1 MANEMNIDKLNIEI
15 EVNSKDGIAQLTK
28 LSNTLKGLKGS
39 ASGINNTSSGL
50 KNIAKNISGTIRGFG
65 KLSSSITKIAAKG
78 TALIGTYKLVSST
91 LFDLLSESSEY
102 TEVLNKL
109 EISLGGASNSAV
121 TFAKKVNDL
130 LGIDLSEWLDYQST
144 FGSMLKGFKVQEK
157 DIQLMSQNLTQLAYD
172 YSSLYNKSVQESFNK
187 LNSGLSGQ
195 IKGLKEYGSNVSV
208 STVNETL
215 RKKGIDATMKSLDA
229 SGQAY
234 ARYITIM
241 ENAKV
246 TGVFNDM
253 ARTIDTTAN
262 RVRILQS
269 QFTQLK
275 RALGDLVNIVASNFL
290 PALNTL
296 LSALIKSVQFIG
308 ELFGFDPG
316 EALKNNLTSVS
327 DKTNDISNNLGDTS
341 KKLGDTTKK
350 AKEFKK
356 QLQGFDEINIIP
368 APDKDTS
375 KSSGNGS
382 GNGSISG
389 SDVDWGKLPQY
400 NFLEGLEKSINSD
413 IDEWFKE
420 LKIAISGGAYNTGLF
435 LGKSLSDTFS
445 NIDWTKIQKSA
456 STAGTKFAKFING
469 FLDGVNWSAM
479 GNNVAQSFNTA
490 LAFLSSAVENFN
502 FKKLGTSIAQY
513 LSSAIVNINWSKLGK
528 TISNLFKGSLDTLIS
543 FIANFDWFE
552 VGKGIGDGLANIDY
566 VGIAAKL
573 LKLLTS
579 ALGGALKGLG
589 GFISGVIQNPV
600 IVGLSAIV
608 APKVFNSVNPKIK
621 TLLTKISGFFKP
633 LGTMIDKVLTST
645 SWGDGLINV
654 WCRVGDELNKSGL
667 STKLSDLKGAITGV
681 SESSGSTEGALGK
694 LSSAIGNMSLG
705 GVAGTL
711 GGIAAAVGLVW
722 KAYDENQPDWTKAS
736 EEMQQIVTDA
746 ENVATSMEEAV
757 TEINN
762 SLSTKLAEADLIEE
776 TINNLKNLGTGVL
789 KGGQLESAKMYV
801 ERINEK
807 MPGTVKITKDGRIE
821 WQKTDKEI
829 KNNIE
834 SLKKKAVEDAKQK
847 IYAEYIDKQYKAMI
861 NVKKAQ
867 KEYNKQVEKY
877 TKMWKE
883 GNYQSSLEEF
893 LEVQG
898 DIKNAKDGLDKTKK
912 SLEKVNDELD
922 DTEDILNDVENEIL
936 GTSKTADKNPIDV
949 KTTVDPVTGKVK
961 KVKSDGQKEA
971 DKSNINY
978 GTEADSLES
987 KAKARR
993 EEAQRVVDGMKIK
1006 FDTEIVEQPFSI
1018 LSGMGKNISENIQKG
1033 MGKVTVESKGESKE
1047 KSKKTGKNLKTN
1059 VKSGIGAGLEI
1070 AAKISTNTK
1079 KLGKDFGKDFKEGL
1093 KSISIGL
1100 GEVSKAGKDVISR
1113 FKFYANGGLPSKGQ
1127 MFIANEKGPELIGN
1141 IGGQSFVANQNQVM
1155 TMMSNAL
1162 GVGISQAVQAL
1173 SGEISG
1179 SGSNKPVQITIQ
1191 QVLDSKVVGQ
1201 AFVEYHNGI
1210 VTQTGKSPLNT

>member
-28 LSNTLKGLKGS
+28 LSNTLKNLKGS
-39 ASGINNTSSGL
+39 ANGISNTSNGL
-50 KNIAKNISGTIRGFG
+50 KNITKNVTGAMRGFS
-65 KLSSSITKIAAKG
+65 KLSGSLTKIAVKG
-78 TALIGTYKLVSST
+78 TALIGTYKAVSSV
-91 LFDLLSESSEY
+91 LSNLLAESSEY

-109 EISLGGASNSAV
+109 EVSLGGASASAV
-121 TFAKKVNDL
+121 DFADKVNEL

-144 FGSMLKGFKVQEK
+144 FASMLKGFKVQEK

-208 STVNETL
+208 AAVNEML

-275 RALGDLVNIVASNFL
+275 RALGDIINIVAGSFL
-290 PALNTL
+290 PVLNTL
-296 LSALIKSVQFIG
+296 LSALIKGVKYIG
-308 ELFGFDPG
+308 ELLGFDPG
-316 EALKNNLTSVS
+316 EALNNNLTSVS

-341 KKLGDTTKK
+341 KKLSDTTKK

-368 APDKDTS
+368 APDKSTS
-375 KSSGNGS
+375 KNNGNS
-382 GNGSISG
+382 NGSIFG
-389 SDVDWGKLPQY
+389 NDINWGELPQY
-400 NFLEGLEKSINSD
+400 NFLEGLEESINRGVD
-413 IDEWFKE
+413 KWFKE
-420 LKIAISGGAYNTGLF
+420 LKIAVSGGAYNIGLF
-435 LGKSLSDTFS
+435 LGQSLSDAFS

-456 STAGTKFAKFING
+456 SIAGTKFAKFLNG
-469 FLDGVNWSAM
+469 FLDGVNWSNM
-479 GNNVAQSFNTA
+479 GNNVAQSFNTV
-490 LAFLSSAVENFN
+490 LSFLSSAVDKFN
-502 FKKLGTSIAQY
+502 FKKLGTSIANY
-513 LSSAIVNINWSKLGK
+513 LSNAIGNINWSKLGK
-528 TISNLFKGSLDTLIS
+528 TASNLFKGSLDALIS
-543 FIANFDWFE
+543 FIDEFDWFK
-552 VGKGIGDGLANIDY
+552 VGKGIGDALANIDY
-566 VGIAAKL
+566 IGIATKL
-573 LKLLTS
+573 FKLLTR
-579 ALGGALKGLG
+579 ALGGALKGLS
-589 GFISGVIQNPV
+589 GFISGTVKNPV
-600 IVGLSAIV
+600 TLGLTAI
-608 APKVFNSVNPKIK
+608 ASLKTINTLKPKVT

-633 LGTMIDKVLTST
+633 VGTMIDKVLTST

-667 STKLSDLKGAITGV
+667 STKIGDLSKAILNV
-681 SESSGSTEGALGK
+681 DKASGSTKGALGK
-694 LSSAIGNMSLG
+694 LGTAIGNMSLG

-711 GGIAAAVGLVW
+711 GGIAAGVALVW
-722 KAYDENQPDWTKAS
+722 KAYDENQPDWQKAS
-736 EEMQQIVTDA
+736 KEMQQIVTDA

-757 TEINN
+757 TKIND
-762 SLSTKLAEADLIEE
+762 SLSTKLAEADILED

-789 KGGQLESAKMYV
+789 KGGQLETAKMYV
-801 ERINEK
+801 ERINK
-807 MPGTVKITKDGRIE
+807 QMPDTVKITKDGRIE
-821 WQKTDKEI
+821 WKKTDKEI

-834 SLKKKAVEDAKQK
+834 SLKKKAVVDAKQK
-847 IYAEYIDKQYKAMI
+847 IYAEYIDKQYKAMV

-971 DKSNINY
+971 NKSNINY

-993 EEAQRVVDGMKIK
+993 EEAQRVVDGTKIK
-1006 FDTEIVEQPFSI
+1006 FDTEIIEQPSSVLKDI
-1018 LSGMGKNISENIQKG
+1018 GKKISDNVQKG
-1033 MGKVTVESKGESKE
+1033 TGKVTVESKGESKE
-1047 KSKKTGKNLKTN
+1047 KSKKTGKTLKTN
-1059 VKSGIGAGLEI
+1059 VKAGIGTAVEI
-1070 AAKISTNTK
+1070 ATKISTDIK
-1079 KLGKDFGKDFKEGL
+1079 KMGKNFGKDFKEGL
-1093 KSISIGL
+1093 KSIEIGFGL
-1100 GEVSKAGKDVISR
+1100 VEKAGKDVASR

-1155 TMMSNAL
+1155 SMMSNAL
-1162 GVGISQAVQAL
+1162 GIGISQAMQSMMSTSSVD
-1173 SGEISG
+1173 SDRPI
-1179 SGSNKPVQITIQ
+1179 QITIN
-1191 QVLDSKVVGQ
+1191 QVLDGDVIGQ
-1201 AFVEYHNGI
+1201 SYVKYHNGI
-1210 VTQTGKSPLNT
+1210 VSQTGKSPIKT